1 MADDAGCSILHVDM
15 DAFYAS
21 VEIRDRPELAGQP
34 VIVGGASGRGV
45 VLSASYQAR
54 AFGVRSAMP
63 VARARR
69 MCPRAVFVAP
79 RHRLYAAVSKEVM
92 AIFGTVT
99 PTVEPLAL
107 DEAFLD
113 VSGALRR
120 LGPPAAIAR
129 HIRAQV
135 VGQQG
140 ITCSVG
146 VAPTKFVAKI
156 ASARCKPDGL
166 LVVPRA
172 GVLEY
177 LHALPASALWG
188 VGERTGEVLARLGL
202 RTVADIA
209 HTPLATLQ
217 RELGMAQ
224 GSHLAALAWGR
235 DERRVTPHVP
245 EKSIGAEETF
255 AADIDDPQRIR
266 RELLKLSGR
275 TARSLRAGGYAAR
288 TVSVKL
294 RLASFKTMTRSR
306 TLAYPTD
313 VAREIYATAC
323 ALYES
328 SGLDRGARLRLVG
341 VRVSG
346 LVPASGANAQLT
358 FDDPA
363 VGWREAERAAD
374 RIASRFGARA
384 IRPAALVEGTDGP
397 DEDAL
402 LAARGSTLPSGVSTL
417 VSWKLNRVCEVK
429 DHRTRAG
436 RKGFSMGGVVPLS
449 EHEQRQLEQIEQALY
464 REDPKFGRLV
474 RSSDPRVHY
483 KRKLAQALAGVVVGG
498 GLLAAGL
505 VTHHVYLEAAAAVV
519 VLLSLVWAVISW
531 RRHLARV
538 RPAKPAGG
546 KARAKGQVRHPG
558 QTRRARMMERME
570 ERWRRRQEGD
580 RRM

>member
-1 MADDAGCSILHVDM
+1 MAGPDDTGCHILHVDM

-21 VEIRDRPELAGQP
+21 VEIRERPELAGLP
-34 VIVGGASGRGV
+34 VIVGGTGGRGV

-54 AFGVRSAMP
+54 TFGVRSAMP
-63 VARARR
+63 VGRAQR

-99 PTVEPLAL
+99 PDVEPLAL

-120 LGPPAAIAR
+120 LGPPAVIAR
-129 HIRAQV
+129 SIRAQV
-135 VGQQG
+135 AGQQG

-172 GVLEY
+172 NVLEF

-188 VGERTGEVLARLGL
+188 VGERTGEVLSRLGL

-217 RELGMAQ
+217 HELGEAQ

-235 DERRVTPHVP
+235 DERRVMPRT

-255 AADIDDPQRIR
+255 GTDIGDPEQIR

-275 TARSLRAGGYAAR
+275 TAHSLRAGGYAAR
-288 TVSVKL
+288 TVTVKL

-306 TLAYPTD
+306 TLSYPTD

-323 ALYES
+323 ALFES
-328 SGLDRGARLRLVG
+328 AGLDYGARLRLVG

-346 LVPASGANAQLT
+346 LVPAASANAQLT
-358 FDDPA
+358 FDDRP
-363 VGWREAERAAD
+363 VGWREAERAVD
-374 RIASRFGARA
+374 RIASRFGSRA
-384 IRPAALVEGTDGP
+384 VRPAALVEDP
-397 DEDAL
+397 E
-402 LAARGSTLPSGVSTL
+402 RPSG
-417 VSWKLNRVCEVK
+417 
-429 DHRTRAG
+429 DA
-436 RKGFSMGGVVPLS
+436 F
-449 EHEQRQLEQIEQALY
+449 
-464 REDPKFGRLV
+464 
-474 RSSDPRVHY
+474 
-483 KRKLAQALAGVVVGG
+483 
-498 GLLAAGL
+498 
-505 VTHHVYLEAAAAVV
+505 
-519 VLLSLVWAVISW
+519 
-531 RRHLARV
+531 
-538 RPAKPAGG
+538 
-546 KARAKGQVRHPG
+546 
-558 QTRRARMMERME
+558 
-570 ERWRRRQEGD
+570 
-580 RRM
+580 